1 MLRIGLLAAIVIGS
15 SSACA
20 HAQPSV
26 DMGPAQKGVG
36 PRTSPARPA
45 TTTGPGARL
54 PSTRTSSRLGPV
66 ERPAA
71 PPASVPQTQLSPR
84 ETLQQMID
92 RRTDEQARIAD
103 FQMTYEI
110 PPDATILSS
119 GGGITNYRLP
129 NGIHGSVVSSSV
141 SGGLLGAG
149 SMYGFPDYRFLAF
162 AAGGWDPSRYFEFRS
177 YREWRACGEG
187 GPDDARGGFLSE
199 PVNVADLIPASYS
212 KFMEGPT
219 TEQSTDLT
227 KADAA
232 LAAGRASEAAALYEA
247 HLKQN
252 ADEALGAMVRHG
264 LALIESGRVSEGIA
278 VVYQAYESDHGLAD
292 NSLRLAIPEWS
303 EHRIR
308 TMVSRVVGHANRNQS
323 ASSWLVVALLMEAE
337 GRASLANQMLDRS
350 VGFGLD
356 QSLGMRVRG
365 MIACSMPKK
374 R

>member
-1 MLRIGLLAAIVIGS
+1 
-15 SSACA
+15 
-20 HAQPSV
+20 
-26 DMGPAQKGVG
+26 
-36 PRTSPARPA
+36 
-45 TTTGPGARL
+45 
-54 PSTRTSSRLGPV
+54 
-66 ERPAA
+66 
-71 PPASVPQTQLSPR
+71 
-84 ETLQQMID
+84 MID

-365 MIACSMPKK
+365 MIANSMPKK